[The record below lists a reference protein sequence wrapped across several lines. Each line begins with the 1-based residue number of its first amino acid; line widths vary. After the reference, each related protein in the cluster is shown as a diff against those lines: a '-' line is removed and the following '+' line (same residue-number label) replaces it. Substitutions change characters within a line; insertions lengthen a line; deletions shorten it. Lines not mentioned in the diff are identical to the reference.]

1 MLPLTL
7 PFTYFKRNH
16 SLFERGKSDL
26 SFSES
31 SVMEWN
37 VPGGLQRADGL
48 GRDLEGT
55 LGQAPTSF
63 WGVLA
68 YFLVYL
74 HFFYIEI
81 MTENVQR
88 CKKLACGFLTGLSFG
103 WRGVFPVRHLESTR
117 TILNISQGLGL
128 WLSGTALA
136 SHIKGPEIGYSS
148 ITKSI
153 INRLFK
159 IERRPANHGCHRR

>member
-1 MLPLTL
+1 M
-7 PFTYFKRNH
+7 
-16 SLFERGKSDL
+16 
-26 SFSES
+26 
-31 SVMEWN
+31 
-37 VPGGLQRADGL
+37 PGGLQRADGL

-88 CKKLACGFLTGLSFG
+88 CKKLACGFLTGLSFRLTRRVPSLSLG
-103 WRGVFPVRHLESTR
+103 EHKNYFKYLSRAWVVAQWDSTC
-117 TILNISQGLGL
+117 LP
-128 WLSGTALA
+128 
-136 SHIKGPEIGYSS
+136 H
-148 ITKSI
+148 
-153 INRLFK
+153 
-159 IERRPANHGCHRR
+159 